1 MAATPSTMI
10 AAAIRAGLPAGVE
23 FSEGAYAF
31 FKGADY
37 MLTAD
42 ATRRGFRWC
51 LSDLV
56 ECEDRY
62 FPSTALD
69 AALAALASARMV

>member
-1 MAATPSTMI
+1 MAVTVTPSTMI
-10 AAAIRAGLPAGVE
+10 AAAIRNGLPAGVE

-51 LSDLV
+51 LSDLN
-56 ECEDRY
+56 EGDDCY
-62 FPSTALD
+62 FSSTSLA
-69 AALAALASARMV
+69 AALAALAAA

>member
-1 MAATPSTMI
+1 MASTTTPSTMI
-10 AAAIRAGLPAGVE
+10 AAAIRKGLPAGVE
-23 FSEGAYAF
+23 FSEGANAF

-51 LSDLV
+51 LSDI
-56 ECEDRY
+56 CEGDDTY
-62 FPSTALD
+62 FPSSALTT
-69 AALAALASARMV
+69 ALAALAAA

>member
-1 MAATPSTMI
+1 MAYATASDLI
-10 AAAIRAGLPAGVE
+10 AAAIRKGLPAGVE
-23 FSEGAYAF
+23 WSESAHAF

-56 ECEDRY
+56 ECED
-62 FPSTALD
+62 FTFASLD
-69 AALAALASARMV
+69 KALAALASARMI

>member
-1 MAATPSTMI
+1 MATTPSAMI
-10 AAAIRAGLPAGVE
+10 SASISNGLPAGVE
-23 FSEGAYAF
+23 FSEGALAF

-51 LSDLV
+51 LSDIC
-56 ECEDRY
+56 EGEDRY
-62 FPSTALD
+62 FPAAALATALD
-69 AALAALASARMV
+69 ALAAA